1 MPDSPLPALL
11 DRAGFLVLSCNQ
23 YSRGE
28 GETVSQ
34 RSRIE
39 LHLNS
44 RFFGAIAAFDG
55 ITLPFFG
62 QCSR

>member
-1 MPDSPLPALL
+1 MHLL
-11 DRAGFLVLSCNQ
+11 DTNAPIVLSYIHQ
-23 YSRGE
+23 SERE
-28 GETVSQ
+28 GEPVSQ

-44 RFFGAIAAFDG
+44 RFFGVDAAQYG

-62 QCSR
+62 LCSE

>member
-1 MPDSPLPALL
+1 
-11 DRAGFLVLSCNQ
+11 
-23 YSRGE
+23 
-28 GETVSQ
+28 VSK

-44 RFFGAIAAFDG
+44 RFFGVDAAFDG